1 MEDWNAPKHQW
12 PSVELVTTLGY
23 DASPNPKQNI
33 VRAVWNSISRF
44 ASVSYWVEG
53 GYLPM
58 ADNKGNLLD
67 HFAGEILPALGLP
80 KEGEASAAF
89 GRLMLR
95 DLTTALA
102 ASGEPYGPEGG
113 HSAYLALDS
122 RGELTCNADLPGQP
136 RRSFKRVDAVPKA
149 A

>member
-12 PSVELVTTLGY
+12 PSVELVSTLGY
-23 DASPNPKQNI
+23 NTSPNPKETI
-33 VRAVWNSISRF
+33 VRAVWNSITRF

-80 KEGEASAAF
+80 KDGEASAAF
-89 GRLMLR
+89 GRLILR

-102 ASGEPYGPEGG
+102 ASDEPYGPEGR
-113 HSAYLALDS
+113 SAYLSLDS
-122 RGELTCNADLPGQP
+122 RGELTCSADLPGQP
-136 RRSFKRVDAVPKA
+136 RRHYKRADAVPKA